1 MRKKSQK
8 KSTFGARAAVLAGLL
23 VLGIAPSAAAEE
35 VNCIA
40 AVVNGRPVTKLDV
53 LVVAEF
59 GLYEG
64 RGGDSREALD
74 EALQRLVERRLALE
88 AARESA
94 MYGAAETADALAA
107 LRAELGAAAFEG
119 KLKRL
124 GLSQDALLPYL
135 AEKLQFERVVASRF
149 GRAVTVSRA
158 DAERYYRETYVPG
171 QRRAGLEPE
180 PLEKAEAGIIA
191 VLEKAE
197 LQRRVGEWLARIREQ
212 AEVRLNRD
220 CLGR

>member
-1 MRKKSQK
+1 MRKESREKRGLQAG
-8 KSTFGARAAVLAGLL
+8 GALAAGLL
-23 VLGIAPSAAAEE
+23 LLSLTPVGAAED

-59 GLYEG
+59 GLYES
-64 RGGDSREALD
+64 RGGAAPDAL
-74 EALQRLVERRLALE
+74 EQALQSLVERRLALE
-88 AARESA
+88 VARESA
-94 MYGAAETADALAA
+94 MYGAVETADALAKM
-107 LRAELGAAAFEG
+107 RAELGEAAFEN

-124 GLSQDALLPYL
+124 GLAPDALLPYL
-135 AEKLQFERVVASRF
+135 AEKLQFDRVIASRF

-158 DAERYYRETYVPG
+158 DIERYYKETYVPER
-171 QRRAGLEPE
+171 RRAGLEPD
-180 PLEKAEAGIIA
+180 PLEKAEAGITA
-191 VLEKAE
+191 VLGRAE
-197 LQRRVGEWLARIREQ
+197 LEKRVGDWLARIRDQ